1 MSYRIEE
8 KLLINKHNLFYLKD
22 WLNNNSFK
30 KIFEDR
36 IIISKYFDNNK
47 SQMYVDSTEGIV
59 PRKKIRIRN
68 YNYNEK
74 ENYLENKINS
84 PVQAKYNRQYFS
96 NNIMR
101 ITLDTKI
108 VFSWYNSNYK
118 IHSDKIVAEV
128 KVKETFDKNILNQL
142 PFDRTRFSKYCEG
155 INLLKNFKN
164 E

>member
-1 MSYRIEE
+1 
-8 KLLINKHNLFYLKD
+8 
-22 WLNNNSFK
+22 
-30 KIFEDR
+30 
-36 IIISKYFDNNK
+36 
-47 SQMYVDSTEGIV
+47 
-59 PRKKIRIRN
+59 
-68 YNYNEK
+68 
-74 ENYLENKINS
+74 
-84 PVQAKYNRQYFS
+84 
-96 NNIMR
+96 MR